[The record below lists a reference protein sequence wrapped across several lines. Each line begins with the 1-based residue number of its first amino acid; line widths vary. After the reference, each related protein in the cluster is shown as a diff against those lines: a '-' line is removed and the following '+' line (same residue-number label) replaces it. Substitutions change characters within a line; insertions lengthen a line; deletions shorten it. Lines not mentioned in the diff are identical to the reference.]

1 MSLTARRSFASLDT
15 NGAISNICTL
25 YCLLCV
31 FYSVS
36 VYSANRIHPF
46 LPPNHTLSNVNHIQI
61 PIAPVGNPSRN
72 SGIRSLHSGIICCI
86 RYYRQA
92 IGTHPSRHPRE
103 MYCTTARCSLLPS
116 TRSPCTEARTG
127 VVNHSHGS
135 FPGKGDPTTKESTWL
150 GCMHAP
156 HGYVWQ
162 REGGVSSLNPYTLD
176 VGFRILS
183 ENA

>member
-86 RYYRQA
+86 RYYRQT

-103 MYCTTARCSLLPS
+103 MYCTTARYALSYRVPGLPARKLEQAS
-116 TRSPCTEARTG
+116 SITRTDPSPGRAILRQRSPRGWVACILRTDMCSNG
-127 VVNHSHGS
+127 
-135 FPGKGDPTTKESTWL
+135 
-150 GCMHAP
+150 
-156 HGYVWQ
+156 
-162 REGGVSSLNPYTLD
+162 R
-176 VGFRILS
+176 VG
-183 ENA
+183 